1 MANTRTQSHTQYIN
15 ANGDRCV
22 GVTTVLGL
30 LDKPAI
36 HYWIAKIT
44 KAGYD
49 WVKYKDNLAD
59 IGTITHLRILCHLK
73 GIEPDLAEYAPADVK
88 QSDNCMLSF
97 TEWEKTH
104 KLEPICLE
112 IPWTSDVYN
121 YGGTADYL
129 GLVNGRLELIDFKT
143 GSGLYSDYFIQLAA
157 YRQLAQELGHK
168 VEHARLLRIGRDN
181 NEGFEERLI
190 TKFDNEFELFKHLLA
205 IYNLQKLMGRS

>member
-1 MANTRTQSHTQYIN
+1 MANTKTHVQYIN
-15 ANGDRCV
+15 SQGERVA
-22 GVTTVLGL
+22 GVTTILGL

-36 HYWIAKIT
+36 HYWIARIT

-49 WVKYKDNLAD
+49 WTKYRDKLAD

-73 GIEPDLAEYAPADVK
+73 GIEPDLSEYAPADVK

-97 TEWEKTH
+97 TEWNKSH
-104 KLEPICLE
+104 KLEPITLE
-112 IPWTSDVYN
+112 VPWTSDIYN

-129 GLVNGRLELIDFKT
+129 GLVNGRLEIIDFKT
-143 GSGLYSDYFIQLAA
+143 GNALYGEYSIQLAA

-190 TKFDNEFELFKHLLA
+190 SKFDNEFELFKHLLA
-205 IYNLQKLMGRS
+205 IYNLQKLMGKT